1 MDSLT
6 PHNASA
12 SVGLAPAPGVRQRYT
27 LRDLLT
33 TAFYNRRIM
42 LIAFLLPVL
51 VSIGAA
57 LMTKPVYV
65 ADARL
70 LILYGSEYLYR
81 PTDSPSG
88 YSYALDRN
96 QIVEAEMQV
105 LQSTTLLVQTL
116 EKVGVDRVYPGTD
129 PNDHMAVE
137 AAARRMASDLKL
149 TAIPQSNV
157 LQLSYRNQNADVA
170 TQVLRTLIDG
180 YLERRIAVFQRAPT
194 PTAQADQ
201 DAFLARVR
209 AAEHELAAFA
219 SAHDIGDPDEQM
231 VLLLQQQSANRQARD
246 AAAEAIKETTAKLEA
261 IRQQLA
267 TIPPTAQSYAD
278 TDRSQTLQLLTQGLA
293 SLQLKRQD
301 LASRYGES
309 YPPIQELDRQIA
321 ETKAK
326 IAAVPTREDSLV
338 RAAVNPLYE
347 SAKAQ
352 QVALSGELAG
362 LQAREAQLE
371 TAGAATDARIKT
383 LIAEATTY
391 RDLKRNRDVLDDAYR
406 SFVKSAESAQ
416 LADVSERNR
425 AANVRVVQSP
435 EASAGLDMRRILPVA
450 GIVVGLIAA
459 VAVMAVCNGLREVF
473 VTVRDVSVGLD
484 LPVIAAVPY
493 RRPRGWLG
501 RKPKPAARSLVG
513 A

>member
-1 MDSLT
+1 MDSIT
-6 PHNASA
+6 PPNASA
-12 SVGLAPAPGVRQRYT
+12 SIGLAPAPGVRQRYT

-33 TAFYNRRIM
+33 TVFYYRRIM

-51 VSIGAA
+51 ASVGAA
-57 LMTKPVYV
+57 MVSKPIYV

-96 QIVEAEMQV
+96 EIVEAEMQV
-105 LQSTTLLVQTL
+105 LQSTNLMVQTL
-116 EKVGVDRVYPGTD
+116 EKVGVDRVYPGTKPD
-129 PNDHMAVE
+129 DHLALE

-157 LQLSYRNQNADVA
+157 LQLSYRNHNPEIA

-180 YLERRIAVFQRAPT
+180 YLERRVAVFQRAPT

-201 DAFLARVR
+201 NAFLARVR
-209 AAEHELAAFA
+209 TAEDTLSSFAA
-219 SAHDIGDPDEQM
+219 AHGIGDPDQQM
-231 VLLLQQQSANRQARD
+231 NLLLQQQSANRQARD
-246 AAAEAIKETTAKLEA
+246 ATAQAISETSAKLDA

-267 TIPPTAQSYAD
+267 AIPQTAQSYAD

-293 SLQLKRQD
+293 GLQLKRQD

-309 YPPIQELDRQIA
+309 FPPIKEMDRQIA

-347 SAKAQ
+347 SVKAQ
-352 QVALSGELAG
+352 QVTLTSDLAG
-362 LQAREAQLE
+362 LRARDADLAAAA
-371 TAGAATDARIKT
+371 TATDARIKA
-383 LIAEATTY
+383 LIADATTY

-406 SFVKSAESAQ
+406 SFVKSNEAAQ
-416 LADVSERNR
+416 MADVSERNR
-425 AANVRVVQSP
+425 AANVRIVQSP
-435 EASAGLDMRRILPVA
+435 EASAGLDLRKILPIA

-459 VAVMAVCNGLREVF
+459 VAAMAVCNALREVC
-473 VTVRDVSVGLD
+473 VTVRDVAVALD
-484 LPVIAAVPY
+484 LPVVAAVQY
-493 RRPRGWLG
+493 RRRRGWLR
-501 RKPKPAARSLVG
+501 RKPKPATRSLVR